1 MKVKNIFIKE
11 HYFFINLKILIINI
25 FYVKIDFNMIFNIKD
40 KKINIKKNYFV
51 RIFIQLFLTIDL
63 FYWIKQINII
73 KLGIIILLKYIKI
86 IQLQIIFILLNYF
99 YNNNK
104 KLLI

>member
-11 HYFFINLKILIINI
+11 NYFFINLKILIINI
-25 FYVKIDFNMIFNIKD
+25 FYLKIYFNLIFNIKD